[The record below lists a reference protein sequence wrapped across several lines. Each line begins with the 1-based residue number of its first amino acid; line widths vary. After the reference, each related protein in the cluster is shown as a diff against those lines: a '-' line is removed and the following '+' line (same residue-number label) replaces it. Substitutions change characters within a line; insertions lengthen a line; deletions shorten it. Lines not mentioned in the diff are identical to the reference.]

1 MRYVAVAVL
10 AAAALAGCASIHNQ
24 MAADSE
30 DILAEAGFQRAP
42 LDVPGLPARQLVQTG
57 ATYTFADPDFCR
69 CMYVGGADEYAK
81 LQRLRA
87 ERIAERDWAM
97 RHSVYGNASSPL
109 QWGPWKPEGLDVVAA
124 PSGAQSAAG
133 R

>member
-1 MRYVAVAVL
+1 MRHAVVVILAV
-10 AAAALAGCASIHNQ
+10 ALAGCAAIRNQ

-30 DILAEAGFQRAP
+30 EVLVQAGFHREPFDA
-42 LDVPGLPARQLVQTG
+42 PGLPARQLVQAG
-57 ATYTFADPDFCR
+57 SSYTFADPDFCH
-69 CMYVGGADEYAK
+69 CMYVGSEREYAE

-97 RHSVYGNASSPL
+97 RRGVYGNALSPL
-109 QWGPWKPEGLDVVAA
+109 QWGAWKPEGLDVVAA
-124 PSGAQSAAG
+124 PLGVPVAAG

>member
-1 MRYVAVAVL
+1 MRYAVL
-10 AAAALAGCASIHNQ
+10 VLALALAGCASIRNQ

-57 ATYTFADPDFCR
+57 ATYAFADPDFCR

-87 ERIAERDWAM
+87 ERIATRDWEMKRGA
-97 RHSVYGNASSPL
+97 YGNAVSRL
-109 QWGPWKPEGLDVVAA
+109 QWGPWKPEGLDLATGA
-124 PSGAQSAAG
+124 PTAAAG

>member
-1 MRYVAVAVL
+1 MRH
-10 AAAALAGCASIHNQ
+10 AAALILAVAALTGCAALHNQ

-30 DILAEAGFQRAP
+30 EILAEAGFQRAP
-42 LDVPGLPARQLVQTG
+42 LDAPGLPARQLVQTG
-57 ATYTFADPDFCR
+57 ASYTFADPDFCQ
-69 CMYVGGADEYAK
+69 CMYVGGASEYAE

-97 RHSVYGNASSPL
+97 RRSVYGNAKSSL
-109 QWGPWKPEGLDVVAA
+109 QWGPWKPEGLDIVTAPTGAPAA
-124 PSGAQSAAG
+124 TG

>member
-1 MRYVAVAVL
+1 MRYAVL
-10 AAAALAGCASIHNQ
+10 VLALAVAGCAAIRNQ

-30 DILAEAGFQRAP
+30 DILAEAGFERAP
-42 LDVPGLPARQLVQTG
+42 GDVPGLPARHLVQTG
-57 ATYTFADPDFCR
+57 ATYAFADPDFCH
-69 CMYVGGADEYAK
+69 CMYVGGADQYSK

-97 RHSVYGNASSPL
+97 KRGYQGNAFSSL
-109 QWGPWKPEGLDVVAA
+109 QWGPWKPEGLDLAMAA
-124 PSGAQSAAG
+124 PSAPAAAG